1 MEIQDILNFIMQEN
15 KCSPIYALYL
25 LSHIQE
31 ELRGE
36 QNVHSVQ
43 C

>member
-1 MEIQDILNFIMQEN
+1 MELQDILQNIMEQQ

-25 LSHIQE
+25 LLHIQD

-36 QNVHSVQ
+36 KDVYTV
-43 C
+43 